1 MYPTVRAASP
11 VKHKKMWLV
20 NTSFTIILYNLSP
33 LLFLGGGGITS
44 KSPTVL
50 IRFPSHFFSIFCIL

>member
-20 NTSFTIILYNLSP
+20 NTSFTIILYNLSH
-33 LLFLGGGGITS
+33 LLFLGGGGGGT
-44 KSPTVL
+44 
-50 IRFPSHFFSIFCIL
+50 